1 MRKLLAVLMAGV
13 FLQSVGAQ
21 EASTTRA
28 DFLRLIDRPRVSPAP
43 QVTAMPA
50 AGRYSREHFTF
61 LSEAGERVPG
71 ITLKLA
77 SADAAVR
84 RPVVIVLHG
93 TGDSKEGMIP
103 LLGELAGRGFLAVA
117 IDGRYHGERASSLGD
132 YDAAILSAY
141 RGGGSHPL
149 LYDTAWDAMR
159 LVDYLQTRSD
169 VDAARIG
176 MLGISK
182 GGVETYLAAAVDTR
196 IAVAVPV
203 IAAQSFRWALEH
215 NAWPA
220 RVGTFQ
226 RAVTGAAHTVGL
238 DRIDAGFVR
247 AFYDRVVP
255 GIYGEFDGPAVLPLI
270 APRPLLVINGDSDGL
285 TPLPGVQE
293 CVSASERA
301 YKAAGAP
308 ERFRF
313 LLQADAGHELTP
325 EGERTAIEW
334 LVKWLAPPK

>member
-1 MRKLLAVLMAGV
+1 MMKPLAILVAALSLQLL
-13 FLQSVGAQ
+13 GAQ

-28 DFLRLIDRPRVSPAP
+28 DFLRLIDRPRVAPAP
-43 QVTAMPA
+43 SVTSMPA
-50 AGRYSREHFTF
+50 AGRYAREHFTF
-61 LSEAGERVPG
+61 VSEAGERVPG
-71 ITLKLA
+71 ITLKRT
-77 SADAAVR
+77 SPDAAAR
-84 RPVVIVLHG
+84 RPAVIVLHG

-117 IDGRYHGERASSLGD
+117 IDGRYHGERESGPGD
-132 YDAAILSAY
+132 YDAAILRAY

-169 VDAARIG
+169 VDPARIG

-182 GGVETYLAAAVDTR
+182 GGMETYLAAAVDPR
-196 IAVAVPV
+196 IVVAVPV

-226 RAVTGAAHTVGL
+226 SAVTGAARTAGL
-238 DRIDAGFVR
+238 NRIDAGFVR
-247 AFYDRVVP
+247 TFYDRVVP

-270 APRPLLVINGDSDGL
+270 APRPLLVINGDSDSL

-308 ERFRF
+308 EKFRF
-313 LLQADAGHELTP
+313 LLQPDAGHELTRD
-325 EGERTAIEW
+325 GERAAIEW
-334 LVKWLAPPK
+334 FVRWLTP

>member
-1 MRKLLAVLMAGV
+1 MTASITALAVTVKASQAGRT
-13 FLQSVGAQ
+13 Q

-28 DFLRLIDRPRVSPAP
+28 DFLRLIDRPRVSPAL
-43 QVTAMPA
+43 QIMAMPA
-50 AGRYSREHFTF
+50 AGRYAREHFSF
-61 LSEAGERVPG
+61 ASEAGERVPG

-77 SADAAVR
+77 STDAAVR
-84 RPVVIVLHG
+84 RPAVIVLHG

-117 IDGRYHGERASSLGD
+117 IDGRYHGERASSPAD
-132 YDAAILSAY
+132 YAAAILRAY
-141 RGGGSHPL
+141 HAGGSHPL

-159 LVDYLQTRSD
+159 LVDYLQTRLD
-169 VDAARIG
+169 VDPARIG
-176 MLGISK
+176 MIGISK
-182 GGVETYLAAAVDTR
+182 GGMETYLAAAVDPR

-220 RVGTFQ
+220 RVGTIQ
-226 RAVTGAAHTVGL
+226 AAVTSAARAAGRDKL
-238 DRIDAGFVR
+238 DAEFVR

-255 GIYGEFDGPAVLPLI
+255 GIYAEFDGPAMLPLI
-270 APRPLLVINGDSDGL
+270 APRPLLVINGDSDAL
-285 TPLPGVQE
+285 TPIPGVEE

-308 ERFRF
+308 EKFRF
-313 LLQADAGHELTP
+313 LLQPDAGHELTP
-325 EGERTAIEW
+325 DSERTAIEW
-334 LVKWLAPPK
+334 FVRWLAP